1 MFGREMHNA
10 WPDSPLISMAGFVR
24 SPSASSL
31 ALLTLL
37 GAPSASGYTAIYSTA
52 ARRAPPPR
60 AMAPIDP
67 GLSTVEIERPAQFPS
82 YRLSPEDVV
91 EAQLAALSCGNN
103 RRCFRFSSP
112 EHKRATGVFHEDEDV
127 RGAVWQLQLC
137 LLFAAQ
143 LHRGSV
149 VLAAR
154 LQSPMGGQERDVRQE
169 DECLCSARVFTRMK
183 SPAVIDVT
191 FFCSRQPVVRPACY
205 EDDPLQAGVS
215 AGRRARL
222 LAGGR
227 RAHRRGRRR
236 RRRRAACAAG
246 RRWRRRRVGRAG
258 GQRVECAGGA
268 AWRWGRCVGALA
280 TCTFHIGGE
289 PLRKSPTSRLIS
301 RRGWAQSSS
310 PPFYAAPAR
319 SPRLYRPDFNRL
331 NLRHYHP

>member
-1 MFGREMHNA
+1 
-10 WPDSPLISMAGFVR
+10 MAGFVR

-127 RGAVWQLQLC
+127 RGAVYGSSSFAFFSPPNYIEVPSYS
-137 LLFAAQ
+137 LLVYNHQ
-143 LHRGSV
+143 WV
-149 VLAAR
+149 VKSATC
-154 LQSPMGGQERDVRQE
+154 VKE

-215 AGRRARL
+215 AGPPGAGCWLVDGVRIDEGGGGGGDEQLAPPGGDGGGVALDAQAASALSALEAL
-222 LAGGR
+222 LGG
-227 RAHRRGRRR
+227 G
-236 RRRRAACAAG
+236 
-246 RRWRRRRVGRAG
+246 V
-258 GQRVECAGGA
+258 
-268 AWRWGRCVGALA
+268 
-280 TCTFHIGGE
+280 
-289 PLRKSPTSRLIS
+289 
-301 RRGWAQSSS
+301 
-310 PPFYAAPAR
+310 PA
-319 SPRLYRPDFNRL
+319 
-331 NLRHYHP
+331 